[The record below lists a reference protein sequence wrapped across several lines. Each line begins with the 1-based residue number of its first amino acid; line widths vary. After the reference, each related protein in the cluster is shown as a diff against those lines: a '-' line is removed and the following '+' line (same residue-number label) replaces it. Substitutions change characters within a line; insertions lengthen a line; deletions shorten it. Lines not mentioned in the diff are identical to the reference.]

1 MTNPGNTTD
10 QFEIRRNKLIFLEKN
25 GIEPY
30 PANTEKTMDNLSAIK
45 FFSDNETITGE
56 GSTTKPITVAGR
68 ITALRTMGKASF
80 CDINDNSG
88 KLQILIKKDILK
100 EAFNLL
106 EQIDIGDFIES
117 KGVLFRTRRGEITLE
132 AANLRILSKALRPPP
147 EKWHGLKNI
156 EQRYRQRYLDLIANA
171 DVKKTFLERSKILTL
186 IRNFFEQEGFIEVET
201 PILVP
206 IPAGATA
213 RPFVTKHNTLNQEIY
228 LRIATELYLKRLII
242 GGFDKIYEI
251 GRVFRNEGVDQT
263 HNPEFSLLESY
274 EAYAD
279 YTKVMAMVEK
289 LFEYL
294 TTNLFG
300 TTEINYNNESLSFS
314 IPWKRINLKEA
325 ILEQTKIDIDS
336 VKTSEH
342 LLEKTREL
350 GVDLGNENRKDKI
363 LDKLISVFVE
373 PTLTQPTFL
382 VDYPVE
388 MSPLAKNKPNNKNYV
403 ERFEGFV
410 AGMEIANA
418 FSELNNPIIQRERF
432 ENQKTTTASYEN
444 EEIDRLD
451 SDFLQALEY
460 GMPPTGGLGLGIDR
474 IVMLLTN
481 QSSIR
486 DVLFFPHMKS
496 KED

>member
-1 MTNPGNTTD
+1 MSNPENTTD
-10 QFEIRRNKLIFLEKN
+10 QFKIRQNKLTSLEKN

-132 AANLRILSKALRPPP
+132 ATNLRMLSKALRPPP

-171 DVKKTFLERSKILTL
+171 DVKKTFLKRSKILTL
-186 IRNFFEQEGFIEVET
+186 IRNFFEKEGFIEVET

-213 RPFVTKHNTLNQEIY
+213 RPFVTKHNTLNQKIY

-251 GRVFRNEGVDQT
+251 GRVFRNEGVDQS

-279 YTKVMAMVEK
+279 YNKVMVMVEK

-300 TTEINYNNESLSFS
+300 TTEINYNNKLLSFS

-336 VKTSEH
+336 VKTSED
-342 LLEKTREL
+342 LLEKARKL

-363 LDKLISVFVE
+363 LDKLISIFVE

-382 VDYPVE
+382 IDYPVE
-388 MSPLAKNKPNNKNYV
+388 MSPLAKNKPNNENYV

-418 FSELNNPIIQRERF
+418 FSELNNPIIQRKRF

-474 IVMLLTN
+474 IIMLLTN

>member
-1 MTNPGNTTD
+1 MSDSENTTD
-10 QFEIRRNKLIFLEKN
+10 QFKIRQNKLTSLEKN

-100 EAFNLL
+100 EDFNLL

-171 DVKKTFLERSKILTL
+171 DVRKTFLERSKILTL
-186 IRNFFEQEGFIEVET
+186 IRNFFEKEGFIEVET

-213 RPFVTKHNTLNQEIY
+213 RPFVTIHNTLNQEIY

-251 GRVFRNEGVDQT
+251 GRVFRNEGVDQS

-279 YTKVMAMVEK
+279 YNKVMAMV
-289 LFEYL
+289 
-294 TTNLFG
+294 
-300 TTEINYNNESLSFS
+300 
-314 IPWKRINLKEA
+314 
-325 ILEQTKIDIDS
+325 
-336 VKTSEH
+336 
-342 LLEKTREL
+342 
-350 GVDLGNENRKDKI
+350 
-363 LDKLISVFVE
+363 
-373 PTLTQPTFL
+373 
-382 VDYPVE
+382 
-388 MSPLAKNKPNNKNYV
+388 
-403 ERFEGFV
+403 
-410 AGMEIANA
+410 
-418 FSELNNPIIQRERF
+418 
-432 ENQKTTTASYEN
+432 
-444 EEIDRLD
+444 
-451 SDFLQALEY
+451 
-460 GMPPTGGLGLGIDR
+460 
-474 IVMLLTN
+474 
-481 QSSIR
+481 
-486 DVLFFPHMKS
+486 
-496 KED
+496 